1 MEKKFQVPKP
11 VSVGDVVDVSIDSV
25 GGQGDGIAKV
35 ESFII
40 FVKDAKKGERCKVK
54 ITDVKRTFAVGEK
67 VGRADSA
74 AKETVGSRS
83 TACAEAGPVQS
94 PLMIW
99 SESM

>member
-11 VSVGDVVDVSIDSV
+11 VSIGDVVDVSIESV

-40 FVKDAKKGERCKVK
+40 FVKDAKKGEKCRVK

-67 VGRADSA
+67 VGKANSSGGEAIQEMDD
-74 AKETVGSRS
+74 ETEGLKDGP
-83 TACAEAGPVQS
+83 AG
-94 PLMIW
+94 
-99 SESM
+99 